1 MKILVTGG
9 AGFIG
14 RYVVNAL
21 LKENKVRIYDDLSNS
36 SEQDTALLIQ
46 KGADFVKEDILDY
59 DKLVESCKE
68 FDVVIH
74 LAAKSDV
81 ADSVIHPETT
91 MDVNVNGTINVLKA
105 CIQNKIGKIIFA
117 SSASVY
123 GNCNE
128 LPINEET
135 NTNPTS
141 PYGSSKLSAENEIK
155 KIADEFGIRY
165 IILRMF
171 NVYGKGQKKQY
182 AGVISKFL
190 KNISENKEIVIFGD
204 GKQTRDFISIN
215 DVVESFDCAIKS
227 KTNGTYN
234 IASGISVSI
243 NELAQIMFDIFRK
256 KPRIKFQ
263 EEHKGDIKNSVTD
276 ILLAKNELNFSAKK
290 ILKKELT
297 KI

>member
-36 SEQDTALLIQ
+36 SEQDIALLIQ
-46 KGADFVKEDILDY
+46 KGADFVKENILDY

-81 ADSVIHPETT
+81 VDSVIHPETT

-128 LPINEET
+128 LPITEET

-155 KIADEFGIRY
+155 KIVDEFGIRY

-171 NVYGKGQKKQY
+171 NVYGKGQNKQY

-190 KNISENKEIVIFGD
+190 KNISENKEIVIYGD
-204 GKQTRDFISIN
+204 GEQTRDFISIN
-215 DVVESFDCAIKS
+215 DIVESFDCAIKS
-227 KTNGTYN
+227 KSNGTYN

-243 NELAQIMFDIFRK
+243 NELVQIMFDIFRK

-263 EEHKGDIKNSVTD
+263 EEHKGDIKNSVAD
-276 ILLAKNELNFSAKK
+276 ILLAKNELNFSAKRM
-290 ILKKELT
+290 LKEELT